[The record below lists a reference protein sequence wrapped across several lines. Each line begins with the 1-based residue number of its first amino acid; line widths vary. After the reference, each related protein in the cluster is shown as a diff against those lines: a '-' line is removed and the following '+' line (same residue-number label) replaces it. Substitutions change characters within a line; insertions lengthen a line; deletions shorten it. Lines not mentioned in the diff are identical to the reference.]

1 VKVPR
6 REAVRIQRRPLDGVL
21 LLDKALGPSSNHALQ
36 AARRLYRA
44 EKAGHT
50 GTLDPLATGLLP
62 LCFGEAT
69 KFSGE
74 LLNADKRYVATV
86 QLGVTTDTADA
97 EGRVLEC
104 RPVESGLP
112 EIEAALA
119 AFVGDIDQVPPMYS
133 ALKRDG
139 KPLYEYARAG
149 IELER
154 AARRVSLYQLH
165 LLDSSELVGAG
176 RFVFEVHC
184 SKGTYVRTLAADIG
198 ERLGCG
204 AHLAGLRRTGIGSL
218 DIVRAHSLSDLES
231 LTEDARDTLLLPP
244 DGLLSALQEARLDA
258 ADAARLRHGQAVR
271 WSAEEGCRLRVYDPE
286 HRFMGVCRQVADGWL
301 QAQRLVAS
309 A

>member
-1 VKVPR
+1 MQPKAGKVPR
-6 REAVRIQRRPLDGVL
+6 RKLDGVL
-21 LLDKALGPSSNHALQ
+21 LLDKSLGISSNHALQ

-86 QLGVTTDTADA
+86 QLGITTDTADA
-97 EGRVLEC
+97 EGTVLQR
-104 RPVESGLP
+104 RPVTSSLADV
-112 EIEAALA
+112 EAALA
-119 AFVGDIDQVPPMYS
+119 AFVGELDQVPPMYS

-149 IELER
+149 IEVER
-154 AARRVSLYQLH
+154 AARRVCIH
-165 LLDSSELVGAG
+165 ELRLRAGQGDFANG

-198 ERLGCG
+198 DRLGCG
-204 AHLAGLRRTGIGSL
+204 AHLAGLRRTGIGLLDVAQAYSL
-218 DIVRAHSLSDLES
+218 PMLEA
-231 LTEDARDTLLLPP
+231 LTAEARDALLLPP
-244 DGLLSALQEARLDA
+244 DSLLASLAEAELDV

-271 WSAEEGCRLRVYDPE
+271 WSGEEGSRLRVYDAE
-286 HRFMGVCRQVADGWL
+286 RCFIGICRQSADGWL
-301 QAQRLVAS
+301 QPQRLVAS
-309 A
+309 V

>member
-1 VKVPR
+1 MSVPR
-6 REAVRIQRRPLDGVL
+6 GEGGKPARRRLDGVL
-21 LLDKALGPSSNHALQ
+21 LLDKSLGLSSNHALQ
-36 AARRLYRA
+36 AARRLYGA

-86 QLGVTTDTADA
+86 QLGVTTTTADA
-97 EGRVLEC
+97 EGAVLER
-104 RPVESGLP
+104 RPVEVVRADL
-112 EIEAALA
+112 EAALA
-119 AFVGDIDQVPPMYS
+119 AFVGEIEQVPPMYS

-149 IELER
+149 IEVER
-154 AARRVSLYQLH
+154 AARRVCIH
-165 LLDSSELVGAG
+165 ELRLADRGDDLAGG
-176 RFVFEVHC
+176 RFVFDVRC

-204 AHLAGLRRTGIGSL
+204 AHLAALRRTGIGTL
-218 DIVRAHSLSDLES
+218 DIAQAHSLATLEG
-231 LTEDARDTLLLPP
+231 LTAEARDALLLPP
-244 DGLLSALQEARLDA
+244 DSLLAGLAEARLDF

-271 WSAEEGCRLRVYDPE
+271 WSGEEAARLRVYDAE
-286 HRFMGVCRQVADGWL
+286 NLFIGVCRQVADGWL
-301 QAQRLVAS
+301 QPLRLVAGV
-309 A
+309 

>member
-1 VKVPR
+1 MSAVQAKAGKVPR
-6 REAVRIQRRPLDGVL
+6 RKLDGVL
-21 LLDKALGPSSNHALQ
+21 LLDKALGISSNHALQ

-86 QLGVTTDTADA
+86 QLGLTTDTADA
-97 EGRVLEC
+97 EGSVLQC
-104 RPVESGLP
+104 RPVTSSLADV
-112 EIEAALA
+112 EAALA
-119 AFVGDIDQVPPMYS
+119 AFVGELDQVPPMYS

-139 KPLYEYARAG
+139 RPLYEYARAG
-149 IELER
+149 IEVDR
-154 AARRVSLYQLH
+154 AARRVSIHELRLLH
-165 LLDSSELVGAG
+165 GQADFASG

-198 ERLGCG
+198 DRLGCG
-204 AHLAGLRRTGIGSL
+204 AHLAALRRTGIGALDVAQAYSL
-218 DIVRAHSLSDLES
+218 PMLES
-231 LTEDARDTLLLPP
+231 LSAEARDALLLPP
-244 DGLLSALQEARLDA
+244 DSLLASLAEARLDV

-271 WSAEEGCRLRVYDPE
+271 WSGEEGSRLRVYDAE
-286 HRFMGVCRQVADGWL
+286 RCFIGICRQSADGWL
-301 QAQRLVAS
+301 QPQRLVAGV
-309 A
+309 